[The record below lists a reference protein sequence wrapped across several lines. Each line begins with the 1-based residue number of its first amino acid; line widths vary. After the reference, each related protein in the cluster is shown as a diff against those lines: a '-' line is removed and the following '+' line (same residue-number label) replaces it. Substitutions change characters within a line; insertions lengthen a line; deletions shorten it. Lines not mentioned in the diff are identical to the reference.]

1 VIEGED
7 EQKANRMNPIKEHDN
22 SKLYTK
28 SRAIHEEYRKFLLII
43 VFFLLGEE
51 ETSLSTSLG

>member
-1 VIEGED
+1 MTTQRSTPKVEPS
-7 EQKANRMNPIKEHDN
+7 Q
-22 SKLYTK
+22 
-28 SRAIHEEYRKFLLII
+28 EEYREFLLII